1 MRLLARIS
9 PARRLKTGV
18 AIPAIFLA
26 TQASF
31 AHGPEMPIA
40 RRDDLQVAGLL
51 AISVVVGMLWQWYSP
66 RAVGD
71 RLIGPALAVAALPI
85 LTIFMPGETTCR
97 PWSLIALVGLGA
109 GVVIADMWQR
119 IHASRSK
126 SAAQLEDDVPR

>member
-1 MRLLARIS
+1 
-9 PARRLKTGV
+9 
-18 AIPAIFLA
+18 
-26 TQASF
+26 
-31 AHGPEMPIA
+31 MPVA

-85 LTIFMPGETTCR
+85 LTIFMPGETIFR
-97 PWSLIALVGLGA
+97 PWSLMALVGLGA

-119 IHASRSK
+119 IHAGRSK